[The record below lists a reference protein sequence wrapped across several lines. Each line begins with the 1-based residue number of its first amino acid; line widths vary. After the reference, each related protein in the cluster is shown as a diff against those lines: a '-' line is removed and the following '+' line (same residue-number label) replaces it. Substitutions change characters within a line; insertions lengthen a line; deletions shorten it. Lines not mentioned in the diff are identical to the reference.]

1 MTSQINCSGLSQVTP
16 TCNKTLKQK
25 FGSWL
30 IPRLPINRHTF
41 NHFRLELNS
50 WYIRNLHQLHP
61 GYKAKINHLKQQQN
75 LLVNVGCGP
84 FGKADW
90 INLDLYSHPNV
101 TLRTD
106 ARKNLPLADNS
117 CSGIHVEHFLEHL
130 EPTDERPDFLR
141 NCYRS
146 LQSGGVLRI
155 IVPDAELYIKAYLE
169 PGWENFNY
177 MGCGGDVPEKTF
189 KTKMQAL
196 NHVFVQGW
204 EHYGGYDAETLEL
217 ELSNAGFTNI
227 KHQEWRKG
235 DFPKECIDREQHRL
249 YSLYFEAIK

>member
-1 MTSQINCSGLSQVTP
+1 MTSQINYSGLSQVTP
-16 TCNKTLKQK
+16 TCNKTFKQK
-25 FGSWL
+25 LGSWL
-30 IPRLPINRHTF
+30 IPRLPINRHVF
-41 NHFRLELNS
+41 NHFRLELNC

-61 GYKAKINHLKQQQN
+61 CYKTKINYLKQQQN

-84 FGKADW
+84 FGKPDW

-117 CSGIHVEHFLEHL
+117 CSGIHVEHL
-130 EPTDERPDFLR
+130 EPTDERPDFLQ
-141 NCYRS
+141 NCYRC

-169 PGWENFNY
+169 SGWENFNY
-177 MGCGGDVPEKTF
+177 IGCGGDVPEKTF

-227 KHQEWRKG
+227 KHREWKQG
-235 DFPKECIDREQHRL
+235 DFPKECIDREQHCT